1 MGMASYYGVTI
12 VSLGAVPP
20 LIDLLKGIPDD
31 IKVAASLALCNLAA
45 YDNRLTIGAI
55 PRLYALLSADS
66 DYVKKHAEQVLTELT
81 MCDIPPYIARLS
93 GPDDV
98 KAQAAWALA
107 NLALNDDNCV
117 TIASAGAILPL
128 IALLS
133 GPDEMGKKQAARA
146 LANLAL
152 NDDNR
157 ATIASAG
164 AIPPLIALLR
174 GPDEVKVHAA
184 CALANLAINRDNR
197 ATTRRLFDAG
207 ERAHEVL
214 RRQKAQG
221 WRDGEVIVGA
231 EGLCRALA

>member
-31 IKVAASLALCNLAA
+31 IKVAASLALGNLAA

-128 IALLS
+128 IALL
-133 GPDEMGKKQAARA
+133 
-146 LANLAL
+146 
-152 NDDNR
+152 
-157 ATIASAG
+157 
-164 AIPPLIALLR
+164 R

-197 ATTRRLFDAG
+197 ATTRRL
-207 ERAHEVL
+207 L
-214 RRQKAQG
+214 
-221 WRDGEVIVGA
+221 
-231 EGLCRALA
+231 

>member
-107 NLALNDDNCV
+107 NLALNDDNCA

-133 GPDEMGKKQAARA
+133 GPDEMGKKQ
-146 LANLAL
+146 
-152 NDDNR
+152 
-157 ATIASAG
+157 
-164 AIPPLIALLR
+164 
-174 GPDEVKVHAA
+174 AA